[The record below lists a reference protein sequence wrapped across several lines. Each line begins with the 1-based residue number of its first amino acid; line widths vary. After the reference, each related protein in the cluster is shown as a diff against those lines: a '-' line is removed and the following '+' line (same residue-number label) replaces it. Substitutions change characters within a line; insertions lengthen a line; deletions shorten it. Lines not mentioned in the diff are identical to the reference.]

1 MIPAAQGRR
10 SQSKC
15 ELAQPAL
22 ADKCGVHAARSSR
35 ERPNPVILS
44 TAERRA
50 REAIL
55 LNNIKR
61 DLPVLTRLSE
71 EAESHWGS
79 EDLVYRFYHQSFK
92 VFAIQSLTTTIV
104 DALQALLPDAAL
116 DQRFTT
122 IISEGTG
129 KQFSYDMNARWDE
142 ATRPLL
148 EAFFHANYFLK
159 MAIKYGHE
167 LSDPPEM
174 LPSGWA
180 AVLCLFNLR

>member
-1 MIPAAQGRR
+1 MCTPRAPPLPIPRKDQ
-10 SQSKC
+10 
-15 ELAQPAL
+15 
-22 ADKCGVHAARSSR
+22 V
-35 ERPNPVILS
+35 VIL
-44 TAERRA
+44 TIDERRA

-55 LNNIKR
+55 LKNIKR
-61 DLPVLTRLSE
+61 DLAVLTRLSD

-92 VFAIQSLTTTIV
+92 VFAIQSLSTKIV
-104 DALQALLPDAAL
+104 DALQALLPEAAF

-122 IISEGTG
+122 IISEGTE
-129 KQFSYDMNARWDE
+129 KQFSHEMNARWDA

-159 MAIKYGHE
+159 MTIKYGHE
-167 LSDPPEM
+167 LSEPPQT

-180 AVLCLFNLR
+180 ALLCLFNLR

>member
-1 MIPAAQGRR
+1 MRLPRAPPRKDQAVI
-10 SQSKC
+10 
-15 ELAQPAL
+15 
-22 ADKCGVHAARSSR
+22 VSSD
-35 ERPNPVILS
+35 ERQ
-44 TAERRA
+44 A

-55 LNNIKR
+55 LKNIKR
-61 DLPVLTRLSE
+61 DLDALTRLSE

-104 DALQALLPDAAL
+104 DALQALLPEAAF

-129 KQFSYDMNARWDE
+129 KQFSYEMNARWD
-142 ATRPLL
+142 AAARPLL

-159 MAIKYGHE
+159 MTNKYGHE
-167 LSDPPEM
+167 LNEPPQT

-180 AVLCLFNLR
+180 ALLCLFNLR

>member
-1 MIPAAQGRR
+1 M
-10 SQSKC
+10 
-15 ELAQPAL
+15 LL
-22 ADKCGVHAARSSR
+22 SSD
-35 ERPNPVILS
+35 
-44 TAERRA
+44 ERRA
-50 REAIL
+50 REATL
-55 LNNIKR
+55 LKYIKR
-61 DLPVLTRLSE
+61 DLAALTHLSE

-92 VFAIQSLTTTIV
+92 VFAIQSLTTRIV
-104 DALQALLPDAAL
+104 DALQALLPEAEF

-129 KQFSYDMNARWDE
+129 KQFRYEMNARWD
-142 ATRPLL
+142 ATTRPLL

-159 MAIKYGHE
+159 MTVKYGHE
-167 LSDPPEM
+167 LNEPPQM

>member
-1 MIPAAQGRR
+1 MCMPRAPPRKDPPTA
-10 SQSKC
+10 
-15 ELAQPAL
+15 
-22 ADKCGVHAARSSR
+22 
-35 ERPNPVILS
+35 VILS

-50 REAIL
+50 REAVL
-55 LNNIKR
+55 LKNLKR
-61 DLPVLTRLSE
+61 DLPALTGLSE

-104 DALQALLPDAAL
+104 AALQSLLPDVAF
-116 DQRFTT
+116 DQQFTT

-129 KQFSYDMNARWDE
+129 KQFSYEMNARWDA

-159 MAIKYGHE
+159 MTIKYGNE
-167 LSDPPEM
+167 LNEPPQM